1 MVEIGGVVRNRGSSG
16 GLAVDRAGAPLPL
29 EMGGKEGRCALSGEF
44 RSREGW
50 HLKG

>member
-1 MVEIGGVVRNRGSSG
+1 MVEIWGVVRNRGSSG